1 MKNMN
6 KDEQLG
12 LFKGI
17 VLGILFI
24 IVVSMLSGCGLIEKE
39 TRYYGYTVSSGFNE
53 IEVETIEVETIET
66 ETIEVENIEVE
77 NTIN

>member
-17 VLGILFI
+17 VVGILFI
-24 IVVSMLSGCGLIEKE
+24 VVISLLSGCGLIEKE
-39 TRYYGYTVSSGFNE
+39 TRYYGYTVDSGFND
-53 IEVETIEVETIET
+53 IEVESIEVETIET
-66 ETIEVENIEVE
+66 EEIQVEDIEVENI
-77 NTIN
+77 IN